1 MFSEPEQ
8 ADHPFEAGRWGF
20 WAGPGR
26 GQPPPGA
33 PADTVRRKPSRTANV
48 KERFQP

>member
-20 WAGPGR
+20 SP
-26 GQPPPGA
+26 
-33 PADTVRRKPSRTANV
+33 DTVRRKPSRTANV